1 MLERQVEDPVVAYAK
16 GLGFKVRKM
25 NGQGFNHWP
34 DRLFLGPDGRT
45 FWVEFKRPGGMLSP
59 GQEAMIG
66 DLLAM
71 GHRVYVCSDPGK
83 GKAIID
89 AELSR

>member
-1 MLERQVEDPVVAYAK
+1 MLERQVENPVVDYAK
-16 GLGFKVRKM
+16 KQGMKVRKM

-34 DRLFLGPDGRT
+34 DRLFLGEEGLS
-45 FWVEFKRPGGMLSP
+45 FWVEFKRPGGVLSP
-59 GQEAMIG
+59 GQEIMID
-66 DLLAM
+66 DLRRM
-71 GHRVYVCSDPGK
+71 GHRVYVCDDPGK